1 DRREG
6 RVPARVGI
14 EGRYPDEAVDAGLGL
29 RVAVGVRSR
38 NGEGGALEPRALT
51 GLVLEQLDP
60 EAPALA
66 PAEGHAEQHLG
77 PVLRLETTGARV
89 YLDDRVAGVV
99 LAAEETGQLEVAQL
113 ALDLLHP
120 LRELAEGVGI
130 TFLRQL
136 EVHARLVGALA
147 QALPAVERRLES
159 R

>member
-1 DRREG
+1 
-6 RVPARVGI
+6 
-14 EGRYPDEAVDAGLGL
+14 
-29 RVAVGVRSR
+29 
-38 NGEGGALEPRALT
+38 
-51 GLVLEQLDP
+51 
-60 EAPALA
+60 
-66 PAEGHAEQHLG
+66 HAEQHLG

-99 LAAEETGQLEVAQL
+99 LAAEEAGQLEVAQL

-159 R
+159 RGLAGDGLRLLGVAPEVGGGGLLVQEGRTALEGGQVKGASRAPRRACRCPARARAGRRGASGRRLS